1 MILKKCAAAAAAAVL
16 CAGVLSGCAEGNS
29 GTVSETAAET
39 EITSE
44 TAAVTEAVTPYDE
57 MVAKAFVSTG
67 NTHRLKQK
75 LEKIRSG
82 EKSAVAFIGGSITE
96 GYTVQPD
103 ECYAKLT
110 YDFIAGEHTDTVE
123 YINAGISGTPSILGN
138 VRLERD
144 VLSHSPDIVFIEF
157 AVNDGGEKIY
167 QESYDSMVKTILTQ
181 ENEPA
186 VVLLLNRTKEGHT
199 AQDYMKQIGEYY
211 ELPMIS
217 TADAFTYGLDNGI
230 INWDD
235 YYNDSSHPSPEGHKF
250 FLELITYCFEECEK
264 DGTDNPD
271 YIVKPLGK
279 HSAPYANAVLAESDY
294 DNSDENLQ
302 ITDIGSFA
310 KQASG
315 LSGFRKGWA
324 FDPESDAGSF
334 KFTVNANALFLVC
347 NRKNSDAMGKIEV
360 YINGEKAKTI
370 NLNDPSGWGDP
381 FAYQVIKWQSVKT
394 MEVEVKAAEGYEDKL
409 IEILG
414 IAYSSNDPV
423 SF

>member
-1 MILKKCAAAAAAAVL
+1 MDIKKCTAACAAAAV
-16 CAGVLSGCAEGNS
+16 CAGMLSACGES
-29 GTVSETAAET
+29 GTAEVSETTLICETGTTAAAE
-39 EITSE
+39 EKS
-44 TAAVTEAVTPYDE
+44 PYDE
-57 MVAKAFVSTG
+57 MVSKAFVSAG
-67 NTHRLKQK
+67 NTHRLKTK

-110 YDFIAGEHTDTVE
+110 YDFIAQDHTDTVE

-138 VRLERD
+138 IRLERD
-144 VLSHSPDIVFIEF
+144 VLSHDPDIVFVEF
-157 AVNDGGEKIY
+157 AVNDGGEKIF
-167 QESYDSMVKTILTQ
+167 QESYDSMIKTILTR

-186 VVLLLNRTKEGHT
+186 VVLLFNRTKEGHT
-199 AQDYMKQIGEYY
+199 SQDYMKLIGEYY

-217 TADAFTYGLDNGI
+217 TADAFTFGMDNGI
-230 INWDD
+230 ISWEDN
-235 YYNDSSHPSPEGHKF
+235 YNDSSHPSPEGHKF
-250 FLELITYCFEECEK
+250 FLELIKYSFEQFEK
-264 DGTDNPD
+264 DGTDDPN

-302 ITDIGSFA
+302 ITDTGAFSA
-310 KQASG
+310 PAAG
-315 LSGFRKGWA
+315 LNNFRKGWA
-324 FDPESDAGSF
+324 FDPASDGGGL
-334 KFTVNANALFLVC
+334 KFTVNANAFFLVC
-347 NRKNSDAMGKIEV
+347 NRKNSDAMGKIDV

-370 NLNDPSGWGDP
+370 NLNDPDGWGDP

-414 IAYSSNDPV
+414 IGYSSNDPV
-423 SF
+423 TF

>member
-1 MILKKCAAAAAAAVL
+1 MKIKKIISAALSAAL
-16 CAGVLSGCAEGNS
+16 CAGVMTACGESKNVQVQ
-29 GTVSETAAET
+29 TETAAET
-39 EITSE
+39 
-44 TAAVTEAVTPYDE
+44 TAKAELPEEKLTPYDE
-57 MVAKAFVSTG
+57 MVSKAFVSSG
-67 NTHRLKQK
+67 NTYRLKKK

-144 VLSHSPDIVFIEF
+144 VLSHSPDIIFVEF
-157 AVNDGGEKIY
+157 AVNDGSENMFK
-167 QESYDSMVKTILTQ
+167 ESYDSLVKTALTH

-186 VVLLLNRTKEGHT
+186 VVLLFNRTKEGHT

-217 TADAFTYGLDNGI
+217 TADAFTYGMDNSI
-230 INWDD
+230 ITWEDN
-235 YYNDSSHPSPEGHKF
+235 YNDSSHPSPEGHKF
-250 FLELITYCFEECEK
+250 FLELIAYCFEQFEK
-264 DGTDNPD
+264 EGTDNPD

-279 HSAPYANAVLAESDY
+279 HSAPYANAVLAEADY
-294 DNSDENLQ
+294 DNSNENLQ
-302 ITDIGSFA
+302 INEIGSFDKA
-310 KQASG
+310 AG
-315 LSGFRKGWA
+315 DLSGFRKGWA
-324 FDPESDAGSF
+324 FNAESDGSPF

-347 NRKNSDAMGKIEV
+347 NRKNSDAMGKIDV
-360 YINGEKAKTI
+360 FINGEKAKTI
-370 NLNDPSGWGDP
+370 NLNDPDGWGDP
-381 FAYQVIKWQSVKT
+381 YAYQVIKWQSVKT
-394 MEVEVKAAEGYEDKL
+394 MEVEVRAAEGYEDKL

-414 IAYSSNDPV
+414 IAYSINDPIT
-423 SF
+423 F

>member
-1 MILKKCAAAAAAAVL
+1 MNLKIFL
-16 CAGVLSGCAEGNS
+16 
-29 GTVSETAAET
+29 TASVDVRAKRR
-39 EITSE
+39 
-44 TAAVTEAVTPYDE
+44 YDE
-57 MVAKAFVSTG
+57 MVAKSFVSSG

-110 YDFIAGEHTDTVE
+110 YDFIAGEHKDTVE
-123 YINAGISGTPSILGN
+123 YVNAGISGTPSILGN

-144 VLSHSPDIVFIEF
+144 VLSHDPDIVFIEF
-157 AVNDGGEKIY
+157 AVNDGSEQIY
-167 QESYDSMVKTILTQ
+167 KESYDSMVKTILTQ

-186 VVLLLNRTKEGHT
+186 VVLLFNRTKEGHS

-217 TADAFTYGLDNGI
+217 TADAFTYGMDNGI
-230 INWDD
+230 ITWDEK
-235 YYNDSSHPSPEGHKF
+235 YNDSSHPSPEGHKF
-250 FLELITYCFEECEK
+250 FLELISYCFGEFEK
-264 DGTDNPD
+264 EGTDNPD

-279 HSAPYANAVLAESDY
+279 HSAPYANAVLAEADY

-302 ITDIGSFA
+302 ITDIGSFD

-324 FDPESDAGSF
+324 FNPESEGGSF

-347 NRKNSDAMGKIEV
+347 NRKNNDTMGKLEV

-394 MEVEVKAAEGYEDKL
+394 MEVEVKAAEGFEDKL
-409 IEILG
+409 TEILG
-414 IAYSSNDPV
+414 IAYCVNDPV
-423 SF
+423 TF

>member
-1 MILKKCAAAAAAAVL
+1 MDLKKC
-16 CAGVLSGCAEGNS
+16 
-29 GTVSETAAET
+29 
-39 EITSE
+39 
-44 TAAVTEAVTPYDE
+44 TAAVMCAAMLTACGSGTENVQTETNAESVAESSAESSITEKELTPYDE
-57 MVAKAFVSTG
+57 MVAKSFVSSG

-110 YDFIAGEHTDTVE
+110 YDFIAGEHKDTVE
-123 YINAGISGTPSILGN
+123 YVNAGISGTPSILGN

-144 VLSHSPDIVFIEF
+144 VLSHDPDIVFIEF
-157 AVNDGGEKIY
+157 AVNDGSEQIY
-167 QESYDSMVKTILTQ
+167 KESYDSMVKTILTQ

-186 VVLLLNRTKEGHT
+186 VVLLFNRTKEGHS

-217 TADAFTYGLDNGI
+217 TADAFTYGMDNGI
-230 INWDD
+230 ITWDEK
-235 YYNDSSHPSPEGHKF
+235 YNDSSHPSPEGHKF
-250 FLELITYCFEECEK
+250 FLELISHCFEEFEK
-264 DGTDNPD
+264 EGTDNPD

-279 HSAPYANAVLAESDY
+279 HSAPYANAFLAEADY

-302 ITDIGSFA
+302 ITDIGSFD

-324 FDPESDAGSF
+324 FNPESEGGSF

-347 NRKNSDAMGKIEV
+347 NRKNNDTMGKLEV

-394 MEVEVKAAEGYEDKL
+394 MEVEVKAAEGFEDKL
-409 IEILG
+409 TEILG
-414 IAYSSNDPV
+414 IAYCVNDPV
-423 SF
+423 TF